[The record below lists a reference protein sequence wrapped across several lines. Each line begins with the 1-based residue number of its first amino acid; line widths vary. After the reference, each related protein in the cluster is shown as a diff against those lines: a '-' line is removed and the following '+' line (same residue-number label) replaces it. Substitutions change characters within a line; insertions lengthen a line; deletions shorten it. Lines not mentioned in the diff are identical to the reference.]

1 MEFMLVKFNQNM
13 FLFFK
18 KQLLIPKH
26 GWHKCVSNY
35 QSSPRLQESSSQR
48 AMPKFPLKSPWL
60 PRKLAA
66 RKCQRLNQIEI
77 CLIHSWFLVLLKI
90 GPQSPVSIFDVR
102 WNSIDCLVAKFP
114 LLNVVTVYWITLMLS
129 ILAFPAFASTKM
141 PITQL
146 IVSRFKFWIARNLR
160 VCKARLAIFSDLENR
175 PKTQTCVVNK
185 YRSFSLRYLPAHPR

>member
-18 KQLLIPKH
+18 NQLLIPKH

-60 PRKLAA
+60 PRKLAT

-77 CLIHSWFLVLLKI
+77 SLIHSWFLVLLKI

-129 ILAFPAFASTKM
+129 ILAFPALKSHTSTAFLRFSKESESLFLSLLRL
-141 PITQL
+141 PPFHISPTYVRL
-146 IVSRFKFWIARNLR
+146 NSPPYSRN
-160 VCKARLAIFSDLENR
+160 
-175 PKTQTCVVNK
+175 PKCIQVD
-185 YRSFSLRYLPAHPR
+185 S